1 MRCAA
6 RVAVWC
12 LRAGVCACVPAP
24 RALCVCV
31 LRAARP
37 QVAGAAMAD
46 FSMESVNNM
55 HQEEDFTS
63 MAPVRSQPHLAA
75 RPRAHA
81 CRAPCAREH
90 GLTRVPALSCAAG
103 GARAL

>member
-1 MRCAA
+1 
-6 RVAVWC
+6 
-12 LRAGVCACVPAP
+12 
-24 RALCVCV
+24 VCV